1 VKELVKIEL
10 KKMSLKKEIRN
21 LVIANV
27 VIPIVAFV
35 PILADGGAMVEYA
48 YSLVSLII
56 LATFIV
62 WQAVLISALVVDEF
76 KSKTMMQ
83 LFTYPVKRATLI
95 IAKVGLIFVLVLA
108 FSLFT
113 NLIQHSLF
121 AGLSLFITNFSYTLS
136 IGDILRIVV
145 TSVSSVMLAM
155 MTLTV
160 GVWMKSTVAPVV
172 TAFVL
177 ITVMGNINGFSLAN
191 NLVFMV
197 MMGIVG
203 VGCVMISINDIIKK
217 DLIV

>member
-1 VKELVKIEL
+1 MKELIKIEL
-10 KKMSLKKEIRN
+10 KKMSLEKEIRN

-27 VIPIVAFV
+27 IIPIVAFV
-35 PILADGGAMVEYA
+35 PILADAEEMAEHA
-48 YSLVSLII
+48 YSLASLII

-62 WQAVLISALVVDEF
+62 WQAVLISSLVVDEF
-76 KSKTMMQ
+76 KTKTMMQ
-83 LFTYPVKRATLI
+83 LYTYPIKRQALI
-95 IAKVGLIFVLVLA
+95 IAKVGLIFVMILA
-108 FSLFT
+108 FSLIT
-113 NLIQHSLF
+113 NLVQHSLF
-121 AGLSLFITNFSYTLS
+121 SGISLFLTNFSYTITLS
-136 IGDILRIVV
+136 DILRTVI

-155 MTLTV
+155 ITLTV

-177 ITVMGNINGFSLAN
+177 ITIMGNINGFSLAN

-203 VGCVMISINDIIKK
+203 VGCVMVSVIDIIKK

>member
-1 VKELVKIEL
+1 MKELVKIEL

-83 LFTYPVKRATLI
+83 LFTYPVKRSTLI

-108 FSLFT
+108 FSLIT